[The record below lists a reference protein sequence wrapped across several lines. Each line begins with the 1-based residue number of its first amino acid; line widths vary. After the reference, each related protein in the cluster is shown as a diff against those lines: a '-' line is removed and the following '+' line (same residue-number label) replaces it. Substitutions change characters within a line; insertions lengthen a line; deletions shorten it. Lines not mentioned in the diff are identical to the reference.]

1 MKQTNI
7 GKAVSVR
14 HKQFVS
20 TIISHAKNYL
30 AVSIQVRVVRKLRF
44 GTLNFVLGV
53 PEQAQQYNDPLII

>member
-20 TIISHAKNYL
+20 TIISDSKNYL
-30 AVSIQVRVVRKLRF
+30 GVSIQLLVAMKQRF

-53 PEQAQQYNDPLII
+53 PEQEQYNNPLII